1 MAGKARYEA
10 APTSQK
16 QEVLLGAYLIW
27 KFWTLTFLYGAVFLW
42 HQRRSPSLAEVSA
55 KHTTGELKIK
65 PQNMA
70 QAKQDFQFQA
80 LGQTN
85 PRERTADIITTAV
98 LAAHPILN
106 VAVNSL

>member
-1 MAGKARYEA
+1 MRKH
-10 APTSQK
+10 
-16 QEVLLGAYLIW
+16 LIW

-70 QAKQDFQFQA
+70 QANRTFSLRQA
-80 LGQTN
+80 WRQTN
-85 PRERTADIITTAV
+85 PRERTDIIT
-98 LAAHPILN
+98 AAALVADPILD
-106 VAVNSL
+106 VGDLCPSHEAQLQEALSLGPL